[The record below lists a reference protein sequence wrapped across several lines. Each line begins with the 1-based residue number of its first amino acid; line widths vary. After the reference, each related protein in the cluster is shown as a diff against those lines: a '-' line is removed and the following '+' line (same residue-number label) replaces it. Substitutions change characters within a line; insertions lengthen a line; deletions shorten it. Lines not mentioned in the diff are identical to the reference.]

1 MGLLADMAYKLE
13 KRLEAKELYKKE
25 LQARLRQTRIDL
37 ENQQKLNDQLRD
49 AIWIFEN
56 K

>member
-25 LQARLRQTRIDL
+25 LQARIREQKALL
-37 ENQQKLNDQLRD
+37 AQQEEVNKLLRD